1 MKVPPSRRGRT
12 ALKKDKLLKRPAAS
26 SSKKPLAELV
36 DPFLEQVGKIPHGK
50 VLTFRELTAAAGSQ
64 GMGGMMAASAK
75 VHRLPPS
82 GRSSGGLPWWRVI
95 FTGDGQ
101 VLEKLLQNRGGTF
114 GTASRGHLQRRLLEE
129 EGWSVSE
136 DVPRKIQVL
145 CPDDELTVFGVESR
159 KSGSNAKSSFS
170 VAKMQKQVACQPFE
184 RLGLAGANVLGSGSA
199 VQFPLWSSAECQHT
213 LDFLADKEIWD
224 RSVRLDRVNYGKVGV
239 YHYLKESA
247 FQKGTVGRYLSRLR
261 ETLYSELM
269 KKIPAEARVA
279 KDGTRFPSSFS
290 AFQQLCR
297 GKPYNQKRSTPL
309 VFYYQRGGECYAHQ
323 DIFGSRSI
331 AFPYQA
337 VIMLTRPKTDFQG
350 GQFFLKDYAS
360 GKQRCFDLKEGDC
373 LIFDVGILPSSSK
386 VKHGMTKVTKGQ
398 RAVFGFAFHTAA

>member
-1 MKVPPSRRGRT
+1 MQVE
-12 ALKKDKLLKRPAAS
+12 AAA
-26 SSKKPLAELV
+26 KQT
-36 DPFLEQVGKIPHGK
+36 DPFLEQVAKIPYGK

-82 GRSSGGLPWWRVI
+82 SHCGLPWWRVI

-101 VLEKLLQNRGGTF
+101 VLENLLQQRGGKF
-114 GTASRGHLQRRLLEE
+114 GTPARGRLQKRLLEE
-129 EGWSVSE
+129 EGWNVSA
-136 DVPRKIQVL
+136 DVPRKVQVL
-145 CPDDELTVFGVESR
+145 CPDDELTVHGVEAR
-159 KSGSNAKSSFS
+159 KAGSNIKALFS
-170 VAKMQKQVACQPFE
+170 TAKMDKQVACQPFG
-184 RLGLAGANVLGSGSA
+184 RLGAADANILGSGSA
-199 VQFPLWSSAECQHT
+199 VQFPLLSSAECQHT
-213 LDFLADKEIWD
+213 LDFLANKDLWD
-224 RSVRLDRVNYGKVGV
+224 RTVRLDRVNYGKVGV
-239 YHYLKESA
+239 YHYLKESS
-247 FQKGTVGRYLSRLR
+247 FQKGSIGCYLGRLR
-261 ETLYSELM
+261 ESLYRELM
-269 KKIPAEARVA
+269 KKLPATAKLA
-279 KDGTRFPSSFS
+279 KDGKQFPASFS

-337 VIMLTRPKTDFQG
+337 LIMLTRPKTDFQG

-373 LIFDVGILPSSSK
+373 LIFDTGVLAPSSK